1 MARPRAVPPPA
12 PLGANG
18 FPIYG
23 PGSLPSVGRRAIAR
37 AIDTLL
43 IGIPLII
50 VAGFLWAHVGPDDK
64 VTVETVPL
72 WALAGSRL
80 VYVIY
85 ESIAVAATGT
95 TVGKAL
101 LRLRVE
107 DPGGTKPD
115 VHRATLRI
123 LLPCLLSL
131 VPVVGPALTIVLF
144 LMGGSRRPLGRT
156 LFDQAAGTVVV
167 STR

>member
-1 MARPRAVPPPA
+1 M
-12 PLGANG
+12 
-18 FPIYG
+18 
-23 PGSLPSVGRRAIAR
+23 
-37 AIDTLL
+37 L
-43 IGIPLII
+43 IGIPVLI
-50 VAGFLWAHVGPDDK
+50 VAALLWAHVGPDGK

-85 ESIAVAATGT
+85 ESIAVVVTGT

-107 DPGGTKPD
+107 DPGGAKPD
-115 VHRATLRI
+115 LHRSTLRI
-123 LLPCLLSL
+123 LLPCLLTL
-131 VPVVGPALTIVLF
+131 VPVFGLAATVMVF
-144 LMGGSRRPLGRT
+144 LIGGTRGPLGRT